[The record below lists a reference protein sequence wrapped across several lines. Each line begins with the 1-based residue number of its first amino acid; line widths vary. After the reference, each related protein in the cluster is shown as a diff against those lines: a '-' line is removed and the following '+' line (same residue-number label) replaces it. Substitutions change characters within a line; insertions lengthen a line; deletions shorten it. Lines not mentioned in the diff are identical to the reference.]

1 MKIKLYQIDAF
12 ANKVFEGNPAA
23 VCPLDRW
30 LDDDLMQAIAIEN
43 HLSETAYFVAKKGVY
58 GLRWFTPAAEVDLC
72 GHATLASA
80 HVVFNYLEPSSKTVA
95 FDTRSGRLTVTRGDR
110 GLLEMDFP
118 SQPGKE
124 IAVSEDVIQTLGA
137 EPSQL
142 FAGKDL
148 MAVFERES
156 QIRAIEP
163 DLPAVKELGGRG
175 LIITA
180 PGEEVDFVSRF
191 FAPKFNI
198 PEDPVT
204 GSAHCMLTPYWAERL
219 GKIELGA
226 RQTSVRGGELTC
238 VMLENRVRISGR
250 AVLYMQGEVTL

>member
-1 MKIKLYQIDAF
+1 
-12 ANKVFEGNPAA
+12 
-23 VCPLDRW
+23 
-30 LDDDLMQAIAIEN
+30 
-43 HLSETAYFVAKKGVY
+43 
-58 GLRWFTPAAEVDLC
+58 
-72 GHATLASA
+72 
-80 HVVFNYLEPSSKTVA
+80 
-95 FDTRSGRLTVTRGDR
+95 
-110 GLLEMDFP
+110 MDFP

-180 PGEEVDFVSRF
+180 LGEEVDFVSRF

-219 GKIELGA
+219 GKSELGA